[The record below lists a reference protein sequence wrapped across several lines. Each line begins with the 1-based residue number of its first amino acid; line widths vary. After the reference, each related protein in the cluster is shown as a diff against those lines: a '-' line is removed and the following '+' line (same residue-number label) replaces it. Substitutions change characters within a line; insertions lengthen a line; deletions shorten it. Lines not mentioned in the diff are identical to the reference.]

1 MVRRRRPLPAS
12 PRSLRARDRR
22 ARTAPRSA
30 ASRAPPLARGRA
42 PRANPRALAVVR
54 GAPGRTPRVRAI
66 RPRVRARPP
75 PGANE
80 IRSIARSRGADPSLA
95 PSRHT
100 RGRGVTL
107 GVHAP
112 ASRAIPRLSRSS
124 PSTRNPDS
132 LHPPSPHPRSSPLS
146 LTSTN
151 QLKSARRA
159 QERRDVQRPPREL
172 RHVDERAPQGGHL
185 HEQGRR
191 SVLAHGELL
200 RPRKHDQVRL
210 RPRRGHRPRAGGEPQ
225 ATERQTRGRQG
236 QRARRKRRRKG
247 GVRRKRRRP
256 RREGTRRGGAR
267 RPRREVLKATTDRRA
282 RASRRMRLAFFF
294 FSKH

>member
-22 ARTAPRSA
+22 TRTAPRSA

-124 PSTRNPDS
+124 PSTRNPDP

-146 LTSTN
+146 LPSTN
-151 QLKSARRA
+151 QIDQLVELKNGETYNGHLVSCDTWMNVHLKEVICTSKDGDRFWRMANCYVRGNTIKYVCVPDEVIGLVQEENLKRQSAR
-159 QERRDVQRPPREL
+159 P
-172 RHVDERAPQGGHL
+172 
-185 HEQGRR
+185 
-191 SVLAHGELL
+191 
-200 RPRKHDQVRL
+200 
-210 RPRRGHRPRAGGEPQ
+210 AGG
-225 ATERQTRGRQG
+225 RGRG
-236 QRARRKRRRKG
+236 
-247 GVRRKRRRP
+247 
-256 RREGTRRGGAR
+256 RGGR
-267 RPRREVLKATTDRRA
+267 DGGRGEFGGRGGGRGGRGRGEGGRGGRGG
-282 RASRRMRLAFFF
+282 RY
-294 FSKH
+294 

>member
-1 MVRRRRPLPAS
+1 MFSARAARRVGPPAGVISLLFNFQERPPRAPPRGTPTPSPHEARERPHVGVPSIERPRERRSDRDALGRSRRMLPLSLLKTSQGHPMVRRRRPLPAS

-42 PRANPRALAVVR
+42 PRANPRALVR

-100 RGRGVTL
+100 RGRGLTL
-107 GVHAP
+107 GVYAP

-124 PSTRNPDS
+124 PSTRNPDP
-132 LHPPSPHPRSSPLS
+132 LHPPSPTPDPRLSPSRRRIKSISSS
-146 LTSTN
+146 SSRT
-151 QLKSARRA
+151 ARRTT
-159 QERRDVQRPPREL
+159 
-172 RHVDERAPQGGHL
+172 
-185 HEQGRR
+185 
-191 SVLAHGELL
+191 
-200 RPRKHDQVRL
+200 
-210 RPRRGHRPRAGGEPQ
+210 
-225 ATERQTRGRQG
+225 AT
-236 QRARRKRRRKG
+236 
-247 GVRRKRRRP
+247 
-256 RREGTRRGGAR
+256 
-267 RPRREVLKATTDRRA
+267 
-282 RASRRMRLAFFF
+282 S
-294 FSKH
+294 